1 MNLKPLIQS
10 PKPGIGCGSCEH
22 LCS

>member
-1 MNLKPLIQS
+1 MNLEPLIQS
-10 PKPGIGCGSCEH
+10 PKPGIRCDSCEH